1 MKSDHEIQKMGD
13 IKKMY
18 KRVYHILKENGMA
31 KTAVIVEGPGKGS
44 RCVIEQGKLLACDE
58 TDWSELEAQILAKEE
73 TGLFQAGEQKVFVE
87 LYHQNPQLIILGGGH
102 VSCPV
107 AHLGNML
114 GFHVTVMDD
123 RPEFLTRERF
133 PDADQLILGSFEE
146 LSEKIPLYEN
156 AYYVVVTRGHTGDSI
171 CARQILRR
179 PYVYFGMIGSKT
191 KVRLSREK
199 LMEEGFTEKELDT
212 IHAPI
217 GLPIGGQLPEEIA
230 ISIMAEIVQEK
241 NRRYLS
247 FVDEKVEEAVLKG
260 KKGVMLTIVKKAG
273 SSPRGI
279 GSKMFLGDDGSS
291 YGSIGGGSVEYEAM
305 QHAARVTGTEL
316 VSYNLSVSDQRNL
329 GMICGGSVDVLFEKI

>member
-1 MKSDHEIQKMGD
+1 
-13 IKKMY
+13 MY
-18 KRVYHILKENGMA
+18 KRIYNALKENGMA
-31 KTAVIVEGPGKGS
+31 RTAVIVEGPGTGS
-44 RCVIEQGKLLACDE
+44 RCMAEQGGLFSEDSAN
-58 TDWSELEAQILAKEE
+58 WSGMEEQILSQEE
-73 TGLFQAGEQKVFVE
+73 TGLLQVGNRKVFVE
-87 LYHQNPQLIILGGGH
+87 LFRQNPQMIILGGGH

-107 AHLGNML
+107 AHLGSML

-133 PDADQLILGSFEE
+133 PEADQLILGSFEE

-199 LMEEGFTEKELDT
+199 LMREGFTEKELDT

-247 FVDEKVEEAVLKG
+247 FADEKVEEAALSG
-260 KKGVMLTIVKKAG
+260 KKGVMLTIVKKSG
-273 SSPRGI
+273 SSPRGM
-279 GSKMFLGDDGSS
+279 GSKMFLGEDGSS

-305 QHAARVTGTEL
+305 QHASVVTGTEL

-329 GMICGGSVDVLFEKI
+329 GMICGGNVDVLFEKI

>member
-1 MKSDHEIQKMGD
+1 
-13 IKKMY
+13 MY
-18 KRVYHILKENGMA
+18 QRIYNALKENGMA
-31 KTAVIVEGPGKGS
+31 RTAVIVEGPGTGS
-44 RCVIEQGKLLACDE
+44 RCMAEQGGLFSEDSA
-58 TDWSELEAQILAKEE
+58 DWSGMEAQILSQEE
-73 TGLFQAGEQKVFVE
+73 TGLLLVGNRKVFVE
-87 LYHQNPQLIILGGGH
+87 LFRQNPQLIILGGGH

-107 AHLGNML
+107 AHLGSML

-133 PDADQLILGSFEE
+133 PEADQLILGSFEE

-199 LMEEGFTEKELDT
+199 LMGEGFTEKELDT

-247 FVDEKVEEAVLKG
+247 FADEKVEEAVLSG
-260 KKGVMLTIVKKAG
+260 KKGVMLTIVKKSG
-273 SSPRGI
+273 SSPRGM
-279 GSKMFLGDDGSS
+279 GSKMFLGEDGSS

-305 QHAARVTGTEL
+305 QHASVVTGTEL

-329 GMICGGSVDVLFEKI
+329 GMICGGNVDVLFEKI